1 MATLAEKAERS
12 IGAIHSRRAS
22 GFARAARRV
31 AAWAGHPLGFSL
43 AAAIVVGW
51 ALLGPIFGFSDSWQL
66 VINTGTTIGTFLLVF
81 VLQNTQIRDTK
92 ALNLKLDELLRAI
105 DGARTGMVNVEKLPD
120 EELDRL
126 CHELERLGRIAGV
139 PAIEATTDSAVA
151 AINATTERAKAAVQS
166 AIPETSDAR

>member
-1 MATLAEKAERS
+1 MNLRDTFRRFATRTSLAFGSPWA
-12 IGAIHSRRAS
+12 
-22 GFARAARRV
+22 FACALLLV
-31 AAWAGHPLGFSL
+31 VAWA
-43 AAAIVVGW
+43 AT
-51 ALLGPIFGFSDSWQL
+51 GPYFHYSDAWQL

-105 DGARTGMVNVEKLPD
+105 DGARTGLVNVEQLPD

-139 PAIEATTDSAVA
+139 PSIESR
-151 AINATTERAKAAVQS
+151 TERAVATLQADQ
-166 AIPETSDAR
+166 APCSDATR

>member
-1 MATLAEKAERS
+1 MVRDAF
-12 IGAIHSRRAS
+12 RR
-22 GFARAARRV
+22 FAARTALAFGSPWAFGCAV
-31 AAWAGHPLGFSL
+31 LLVLAWA
-43 AAAIVVGW
+43 AT
-51 ALLGPIFGFSDSWQL
+51 GPYFHYSDAWQL

-151 AINATTERAKAAVQS
+151 AINATTERAKAAVES
-166 AIPETSDAR
+166 ATPASSNAR

>member
-1 MATLAEKAERS
+1 MVVRDAF
-12 IGAIHSRRAS
+12 RR
-22 GFARAARRV
+22 FAARTALAFGSPWAFGLAV
-31 AAWAGHPLGFSL
+31 VVVIAWA
-43 AAAIVVGW
+43 VT
-51 ALLGPIFGFSDSWQL
+51 GPYFHYSDAWQL

-126 CHELERLGRIAGV
+126 CRELERLGRIAGV

-151 AINATTERAKAAVQS
+151 AIAATSERAIAAVES
-166 AIPETSDAR
+166 AAPAESGAR

>member
-1 MATLAEKAERS
+1 MLRDAF
-12 IGAIHSRRAS
+12 RR
-22 GFARAARRV
+22 FAARTALAFGSPWAFGCAV
-31 AAWAGHPLGFSL
+31 LIVVAWA
-43 AAAIVVGW
+43 VT
-51 ALLGPIFGFSDSWQL
+51 GPYFHYSDAWQL

-126 CHELERLGRIAGV
+126 CHELERLGRTAGV

-151 AINATTERAKAAVQS
+151 AINATTERAKAAVAS
-166 AIPETSDAR
+166 ALPASSAAR

>member
-1 MATLAEKAERS
+1 MVRDAF
-12 IGAIHSRRAS
+12 RR
-22 GFARAARRV
+22 FAARTALAFGSPWAFGCAV
-31 AAWAGHPLGFSL
+31 LLVLAWA
-43 AAAIVVGW
+43 AT
-51 ALLGPIFGFSDSWQL
+51 GPYFHYSDAWQL

-151 AINATTERAKAAVQS
+151 AINATTERAKAAVKS
-166 AIPETSDAR
+166 AAPASSDAR

>member
-1 MATLAEKAERS
+1 MVVVRDAF
-12 IGAIHSRRAS
+12 RR
-22 GFARAARRV
+22 FAARTALAFGSPWAFGCAV
-31 AAWAGHPLGFSL
+31 IIVLAWA
-43 AAAIVVGW
+43 VT
-51 ALLGPIFGFSDSWQL
+51 GPYFHYSDAWQL

-105 DGARTGMVNVEKLPD
+105 DGARTGLVNVEKLPD

-151 AINATTERAKAAVQS
+151 AIEATSERARAAVES
-166 AIPETSDAR
+166 VTPADSRAG